1 MSRRTLEPRERLVLV
16 GVLTALAGLAI
27 WPAFVQ
33 RSAVRQVEF
42 AWEMYAKMA
51 PTQSFTMI
59 TSSGA
64 TEVALLD
71 VVVAGVAEIPYE
83 QVVPE
88 WLCRRNSQA
97 LVIMVHFGGSDWE
110 YVCDP

>member
-1 MSRRTLEPRERLVLV
+1 MSRRTLEQRERLVLA
-16 GVLTALAGLAI
+16 GVLAAMAVLAI

-33 RSAVRQVEF
+33 RNADRQVEF
-42 AWEMYAKMA
+42 AWEMYAKLA
-51 PTQSFTMI
+51 PAHSFTMI

-71 VVVAGVAEIPYE
+71 VVAEGIAEIPYE
-83 QVVPE
+83 ELVPE